1 MLVRSFPAQLWG
13 TNCHIVAAS
22 DGEHAVIIDPGYD
35 VVDSVAEV
43 VAEHRLRPVAIML
56 THGHLDHTWSIL
68 PLSGSYDAA
77 CWIHPADRP
86 QLADP
91 GKWLSPGTSEMLA
104 EMGAEFAEPDDVRD
118 LADGVGVDVAGLR
131 FEVDH
136 TPGHSLG
143 SVMFRIDDPVAGERM
158 LFSGDTLFAGSIG
171 RTDLP
176 GADAGQMRHSLT
188 TKVLPLADDTIVAPG
203 HGPNTTIAV
212 ERATN
217 PYLRE
222 SFLLEHSEP
231 GDVSRA

>member
-13 TNCHIVAAS
+13 TNCHIVARR

-35 VVDSVAEV
+35 VVDAVADV

-77 CWIHPADRP
+77 CWIHPGDRP

-91 GKWLSPGTSEMLA
+91 GAWLSPGTSEMLA
-104 EMGAEFAEPDDVRD
+104 EMGAEFAEPEDVRD
-118 LADGVGVDVAGLR
+118 LADGVGVEVAGLR

-143 SVMFRIDDPVAGERM
+143 SVMFRIDDPAADQRM
-158 LFSGDTLFAGSIG
+158 VFSGDTLFAGSIG

-176 GADAGQMRHSLT
+176 GADAGQMRRSLT
-188 TKVLPLADDTIVAPG
+188 AKVLPLADETVVLPG

-222 SFLLEHSEP
+222 SFLLERPDSAD
-231 GDVSRA
+231 GSRA

>member
-13 TNCHIVAAS
+13 TNCHIVAS
-22 DGEHAVIIDPGYD
+22 RDGEHAVVIDPGYD
-35 VVDSVAEV
+35 VVDGVAEV

-68 PLSGSYDAA
+68 PLSGNYDAA
-77 CWIHPADRP
+77 CWIHPGDRP

-91 GKWLSPGTSEMLA
+91 GAWLSPGTSEMLA

-118 LADGVGVDVAGLR
+118 LADGIGVDVAGLR

-143 SVMFRIDDPVAGERM
+143 SVLFRIDDPAAGER
-158 LFSGDTLFAGSIG
+158 LVFSGDTLFAGSIG

-188 TKVLPLADDTIVAPG
+188 TKVLPLADATIVLPG

-217 PYLRE
+217 PYLRPT
-222 SFLLEHSEP
+222 FLLGLP
-231 GDVSRA
+231 DLADGSRA